1 MSFIKETLFEVAIPD
16 GVKNTSGKFG
26 KVESDKFVYE
36 DCSAGMLC
44 VQHSLTDNEG
54 YESAGYKNGNDWN
67 FIAAANGKAGGNLG
81 DATGIY
87 AFNNYARNRAVD
99 GNGNVWVEGRN
110 TLGIGLPA
118 GERGDFKE
126 LFVGKQYFF
135 GKGDFATAP
144 TGDTHKFATIQNG
157 RLVAAATAPTTGGE
171 VYFKILGELGVTEGS
186 ANWGTKYR
194 LLVCRAAI
202 TAAGGTQQTPTSGS
216 AGAPGAGN

>member
-16 GVKNTSGKFG
+16 GVKNTSGKFNKLDG
-26 KVESDKFVYE
+26 EKLVPE
-36 DCSAGMLC
+36 DCSSGMLC
-44 VQHSLTDNEG
+44 VQHSLTENEG
-54 YESAGYKNGNDWN
+54 YEVAKYKDGNDWN
-67 FIAAANGKAGGNLG
+67 YIAAANGKVGGNTG

-126 LFVGKQYFF
+126 LFVGKQYFL
-135 GKGDFATAP
+135 GKGNFATAP
-144 TGDTHKFATIQNG
+144 ADDTHKFATIKDG
-157 RLVAAATAPTTGGE
+157 RLVAAAAAPTSGGE

-186 ANWGTKYR
+186 ADWGTKYR
-194 LLVCRAAI
+194 LLVCRAAV
-202 TAAGGTQQTPTSGS
+202 TAGGTQASPANGG